1 MKIKSFFKKP
11 VWSISL
17 IAIVALVLAAC
28 QPAAYAAVP
37 TSLPATDTPAPTAIL
52 APALAE
58 AMVNVATDPT
68 LGQILVAGN
77 GMTLYMYTKD
87 TADKSNCAG
96 GCLTTWP
103 ALLSQGNPQA
113 GTGVNASLLST
124 AKLADGTLIAT
135 YNHLPLYFY
144 APDQKP
150 GDVAGQKKGG
160 VWFVVGPDGKPI
172 GMSTSASAAVP
183 TATTA
188 PASGY

>member
-96 GCLTTWP
+96 GCLTAWP